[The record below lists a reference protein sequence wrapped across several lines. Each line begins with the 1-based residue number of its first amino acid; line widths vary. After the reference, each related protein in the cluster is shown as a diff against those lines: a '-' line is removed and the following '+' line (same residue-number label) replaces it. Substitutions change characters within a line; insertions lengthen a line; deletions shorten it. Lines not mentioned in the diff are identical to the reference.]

1 MSHPVEDLVQAQHD
15 LFGLLSRS
23 YENMKKAGEANITLG
38 LLEAR
43 LQTLEGYWSK
53 FVTRH
58 EQLLMEYGDV
68 LEEHEYVTEDLMLKA
83 DISYHTQKGKYL
95 DDVRAIIGPVNSAVA
110 SPAAAVAAAAP
121 AVAVAA
127 PVATKLPRIS
137 IPQFSGR
144 YEDWPAFRDLFTSL
158 VVRNPSATS
167 VEKLHYLK
175 TSLKGEAEQVTR
187 QLPTTEANFER
198 TWRAL
203 VDHYENR
210 RLLVRSYIS
219 RLLSLTKM
227 KGESAAELRKIYHCV
242 QTTLGSLEGIG
253 RPLARSDDL
262 CVQLIT
268 ELLDTVSRRE
278 WETQLSRTTEPPSLD
293 ELLVFVS
300 QRMRTLESL
309 APAKNEAS
317 PSKACSSSARSRAA
331 LQVRK
336 QESQRGRCF
345 LCNSE
350 HYVRQCEKYLGKSV
364 AERRQYVEASG
375 LCLNCLGRHKLAE
388 CPSQKTCLSCS
399 ERHHSTLHDAFV
411 AVAAVTVHATTP
423 RPAAAVAT
431 LMMTARVRVADRHGV
446 DHFTRA
452 LIDPGAESSLVTE
465 SLTQRLRLP
474 RSRASVAVFGV
485 GGVQTVVARGQIDL
499 RVSHRREGSPIVVSA
514 LIFPRL
520 PLYESDMRVNVSG
533 WSHLAGL
540 TLADPDFLRADP
552 VDLLLSANVYATIL
566 RTGLRRGGPGQP
578 AAQRTSLG
586 WLLVGPVSA
595 AETPSRALALH
606 CRVEDDLI
614 SLVRGFWQQE
624 ELSVGPAP
632 FTSSEQ
638 ECEDLFSHSHRRQDD
653 GRYVVRL
660 PVVNP
665 LPELAATRR
674 AALRALTGMEKR
686 FTRDDRLRELYL
698 DFMRTYEELGH
709 MVRSDAAT
717 GTRVSYLPHHGVLRE
732 ASSTTKLRVVFN
744 GSTTVSSGE
753 SLNRSLLVGPNL
765 LPPLADVLLRWRL
778 HRYVLA
784 TDVEK
789 MYRQIL
795 VHPEDRDLQRVLWR
809 YSIRDEVAEFR
820 LNTVTYGLACA
831 PFLAMRTLRQLADDE
846 ADTYPLAAR
855 ALRRDVYMDD
865 VLTGA
870 SSLEEALELRQQLT
884 DMCMAGGF
892 PLRKWSANESRI
904 LRDVPAEHRMQQA
917 LRDWGPP
924 ETHGTLGLQWHP
936 VSDEFSFAIPAIS
949 LTDVTKRSVLSLTAR
964 LFDPLG
970 WLAPVVVRAKIAFQ
984 STWLM
989 SLGWDDPLDET
1000 NRQMWREYGAGL
1012 PLLRSVRVPRR
1023 LDAGLSI
1030 GDAELHGFAD
1040 ASERAYAAVIYLRT
1054 SSGASWRTC
1063 LVAAR
1068 TKVAPIKP
1076 VTLPR
1081 LELCTATLLARL
1093 ASHVRATLGLDRTA
1107 MHLWSDSTVAL
1118 GWIRGHPTRWKTFVA
1133 NRVAEIQTRVSDAQW
1148 HHVPGPDNPADCASR
1163 GLAPG
1168 ELVPHQLWWRG
1179 PRWLRAESTS
1189 WPEADRGSPRDGWP
1203 EERVHAR
1210 AARTTPVSVKEPAE
1224 LLRFSSLNRLLRV
1237 TSWCRRWL
1245 RLRPTATPAAIED
1258 GRGRYGGKLLTDEL
1272 EETRLAWIRQVQ
1284 ADHYRLELGVVRR
1297 GQPLPTSSPLARFT
1311 PLLGH
1316 QGLLRVGGRLKH
1328 ALLAYDERHP
1338 ALLPGDSHFA
1348 RLVVEDCH
1356 RRTLHGGVQMTLG
1369 MVRQRYWVSR
1379 GRAVVKKW
1387 LHRCV
1392 VCTRWRATTPQQ
1404 LMGSLPRERVT
1415 AGRPF
1420 LDTGVDYAGPIQLRT
1435 TKGRGQRAYKGFIAV
1450 FVCLSTRAVHLE
1462 AVSDYNADAFLA
1474 ALRRFVS
1481 RRGLCLTL
1489 RSDCGTNFVGADAQ
1503 LRSFFAPGSP
1513 ELHRIVGQLASDRI
1527 RWQFNPPSAP
1537 HFGGIWEA
1545 AVKSL
1550 KHHLRRVLG
1559 DATLTFEEMSTL
1571 LAQVEACLNSRP
1583 LQALSDDPDDLAA
1596 LTPGHFLVGSPLTAV
1611 PEPSMRELPAN
1622 RLTRWQLLQQMRDHF
1637 WDRWSRE
1644 YLHSLVHRPKWR
1656 REVADYR
1663 VGRLCLL
1670 RNESTPPSRW
1680 PLARIVRVHVG
1691 EDGQIRVV
1699 TVRTAASEF
1708 TRPVV
1713 KLILLP
1719 VGEGDQNQESLD

>member
-1 MSHPVEDLVQAQHD
+1 MPDDNNDIFEITAFCLQTSDLKGVPHEIKGNINKEGKVISMKCSCKAGLGSACKHILAVLFYCSRFDLEDLNIVSCTDKKCMWNEPQKSSLEKYDPWPLQQHD
-15 LFGLLSRS
+15 CFSIKK
-23 YENMKKAGEANITLG
+23 MKN
-38 LLEAR
+38 LEK
-43 LQTLEGYWSK
+43 Q
-53 FVTRH
+53 
-58 EQLLMEYGDV
+58 
-68 LEEHEYVTEDLMLKA
+68 
-83 DISYHTQKGKYL
+83 I
-95 DDVRAIIGPVNSAVA
+95 A

-253 RPLARSDDL
+253 RHLARSDDL

-364 AERRQYVEASG
+364 AERR
-375 LCLNCLGRHKLAE
+375 H
-388 CPSQKTCLSCS
+388 

-431 LMMTARVRVADRHGV
+431 LMMTARVRVTDRHGV

-465 SLTQRLRLP
+465 SLAQRLRLP
-474 RSRASVAVFGV
+474 RSQASVAVFGV
-485 GGVQTVVARGQIDL
+485 GGVQTGVARGQIDL

-606 CRVEDDLI
+606 CRVEDDLT

-632 FTSSEQ
+632 LTSSEQ

-665 LPELAATRR
+665 LPDLAATRR
-674 AALRALTGMEKR
+674 AALRALTGTEKR

-698 DFMRTYEELGH
+698 DFMRTYEELEH

-765 LPPLADVLLRWRL
+765 LPPLVDILLR
-778 HRYVLA
+778 
-784 TDVEK
+784 
-789 MYRQIL
+789 
-795 VHPEDRDLQRVLWR
+795 
-809 YSIRDEVAEFR
+809 
-820 LNTVTYGLACA
+820 
-831 PFLAMRTLRQLADDE
+831 
-846 ADTYPLAAR
+846 
-855 ALRRDVYMDD
+855 
-865 VLTGA
+865 
-870 SSLEEALELRQQLT
+870 
-884 DMCMAGGF
+884 
-892 PLRKWSANESRI
+892 
-904 LRDVPAEHRMQQA
+904 
-917 LRDWGPP
+917 
-924 ETHGTLGLQWHP
+924 
-936 VSDEFSFAIPAIS
+936 
-949 LTDVTKRSVLSLTAR
+949 
-964 LFDPLG
+964 
-970 WLAPVVVRAKIAFQ
+970 
-984 STWLM
+984 
-989 SLGWDDPLDET
+989 
-1000 NRQMWREYGAGL
+1000 
-1012 PLLRSVRVPRR
+1012 
-1023 LDAGLSI
+1023 
-1030 GDAELHGFAD
+1030 
-1040 ASERAYAAVIYLRT
+1040 
-1054 SSGASWRTC
+1054 
-1063 LVAAR
+1063 
-1068 TKVAPIKP
+1068 
-1076 VTLPR
+1076 
-1081 LELCTATLLARL
+1081 
-1093 ASHVRATLGLDRTA
+1093 
-1107 MHLWSDSTVAL
+1107 
-1118 GWIRGHPTRWKTFVA
+1118 
-1133 NRVAEIQTRVSDAQW
+1133 
-1148 HHVPGPDNPADCASR
+1148 
-1163 GLAPG
+1163 
-1168 ELVPHQLWWRG
+1168 
-1179 PRWLRAESTS
+1179 
-1189 WPEADRGSPRDGWP
+1189 
-1203 EERVHAR
+1203 
-1210 AARTTPVSVKEPAE
+1210 
-1224 LLRFSSLNRLLRV
+1224 
-1237 TSWCRRWL
+1237 
-1245 RLRPTATPAAIED
+1245 
-1258 GRGRYGGKLLTDEL
+1258 
-1272 EETRLAWIRQVQ
+1272 
-1284 ADHYRLELGVVRR
+1284 
-1297 GQPLPTSSPLARFT
+1297 
-1311 PLLGH
+1311 
-1316 QGLLRVGGRLKH
+1316 
-1328 ALLAYDERHP
+1328 
-1338 ALLPGDSHFA
+1338 
-1348 RLVVEDCH
+1348 
-1356 RRTLHGGVQMTLG
+1356 
-1369 MVRQRYWVSR
+1369 
-1379 GRAVVKKW
+1379 
-1387 LHRCV
+1387 
-1392 VCTRWRATTPQQ
+1392 
-1404 LMGSLPRERVT
+1404 
-1415 AGRPF
+1415 
-1420 LDTGVDYAGPIQLRT
+1420 
-1435 TKGRGQRAYKGFIAV
+1435 
-1450 FVCLSTRAVHLE
+1450 
-1462 AVSDYNADAFLA
+1462 
-1474 ALRRFVS
+1474 
-1481 RRGLCLTL
+1481 
-1489 RSDCGTNFVGADAQ
+1489 
-1503 LRSFFAPGSP
+1503 
-1513 ELHRIVGQLASDRI
+1513 
-1527 RWQFNPPSAP
+1527 
-1537 HFGGIWEA
+1537 
-1545 AVKSL
+1545 
-1550 KHHLRRVLG
+1550 
-1559 DATLTFEEMSTL
+1559 
-1571 LAQVEACLNSRP
+1571 
-1583 LQALSDDPDDLAA
+1583 
-1596 LTPGHFLVGSPLTAV
+1596 
-1611 PEPSMRELPAN
+1611 
-1622 RLTRWQLLQQMRDHF
+1622 
-1637 WDRWSRE
+1637 
-1644 YLHSLVHRPKWR
+1644 
-1656 REVADYR
+1656 
-1663 VGRLCLL
+1663 
-1670 RNESTPPSRW
+1670 
-1680 PLARIVRVHVG
+1680 
-1691 EDGQIRVV
+1691 
-1699 TVRTAASEF
+1699 
-1708 TRPVV
+1708 
-1713 KLILLP
+1713 
-1719 VGEGDQNQESLD
+1719 